1 MSGKITSNSLDDESS
16 LVQRLNCLLHTSK
29 RLSQVDVHLD
39 DEVLAASLELIMS
52 FLVQDDN
59 DVPWLQSWFLVA
71 LAAECNLLS
80 VLHTFVHLHLQDLPL
95 PVDLPPV
102 TFLTPQLGVDPLPLA
117 VTLLER
123 EITVRTGVESVARTP
138 SLT

>member
-16 LVQRLNCLLHTSK
+16 IVQRLNCLLHTSQG
-29 RLSQVDVHLD
+29 LSQVDVHLD
-39 DEVLAASLELIMS
+39 DEVLAASLELFMS

-80 VLHTFVHLHLQDLPL
+80 VLHALVHLHLQDLPL

-102 TFLTPQLGVDPLPLA
+102 TFLTPQLGVDPLSLA
-117 VTLLER
+117 VALLDTEQNLSMEER
-123 EITVRTGVESVARTP
+123 SE
-138 SLT
+138 

>member
-16 LVQRLNCLLHTSK
+16 IVQRLNGLPHASK
-29 RLSQVDVHLD
+29 RLGEVDVHLD
-39 DEVLAASLELIMS
+39 DEVLVASLELLVS

-59 DVPWLQSWFLVA
+59 DVPWFQSGLLVA

-80 VLHTFVHLHLQDLPL
+80 VRHTFVHLHLQDLPL

-102 TFLTPQLGVDPLPLA
+102 TFLTPQLGVDPLPLP

-123 EITVRTGVESVARTP
+123 ERQSGDQ
-138 SLT
+138 

>member
-1 MSGKITSNSLDDESS
+1 MDDQSS
-16 LVQRLNCLLHTSK
+16 IVQRLNCLLHTSQ

-39 DEVLAASLELIMS
+39 DEVLAASLELLVS

-59 DVPWLQSWFLVA
+59 DVPWLQARFLVA

-80 VLHTFVHLHLQDLPL
+80 VLHPFVHLHLQDLPL

-102 TFLTPQLGVDPLPLA
+102 TFLTPQLGVDSLSLA
-117 VTLLER
+117 VTLLEQKR
-123 EITVRTGVESVARTP
+123 TSVRRTKD
-138 SLT
+138 SSEK

>member
-16 LVQRLNCLLHTSK
+16 IVQRLNCLLHTSK
-29 RLSQVDVHLD
+29 RLGQVDVHLD
-39 DEVLAASLELIMS
+39 DEVLAASLELLMS
-52 FLVQDDN
+52 FLVQDDD
-59 DVPWLQSWFLVA
+59 DVPWLQSWFLVS

-102 TFLTPQLGVDPLPLA
+102 TLLTPQLGVNPLPLS

-123 EITVRTGVESVARTP
+123 KP
-138 SLT
+138 Q

>member
-1 MSGKITSNSLDDESS
+1 MVTSTVNIQYMSGDITSNSLDDESS
-16 LVQRLNCLLHTSK
+16 VVQGLNSLPHTGK
-29 RLSQVDVHLD
+29 RFSQVDVHLD
-39 DEVLAASLELIMS
+39 DEVLAASLELLVS

-80 VLHTFVHLHLQDLPL
+80 VLHAFVHLHLQDLPL

-102 TFLTPQLGVDPLPLA
+102 TFLTPQLGVDPLPLT

-123 EITVRTGVESVARTP
+123 EHQTGGQ
-138 SLT
+138 